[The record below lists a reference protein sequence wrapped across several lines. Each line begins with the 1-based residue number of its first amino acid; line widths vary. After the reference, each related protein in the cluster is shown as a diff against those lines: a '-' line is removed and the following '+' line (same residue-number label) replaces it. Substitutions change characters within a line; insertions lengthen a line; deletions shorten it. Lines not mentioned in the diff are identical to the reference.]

1 MHPEV
6 GSVDQSEKKVYLFL
20 GANDFL
26 IEDEQDKV
34 LSRCRSRDDGLD
46 LIDLDGSDASFFE
59 IETALLSTGM
69 FSNSKVVRIR
79 RVDKMQVEDQNRLA
93 GAITGMSGDTVVLL
107 SAAKL
112 DGRGKLMRTL
122 RSCAIIKEFKN
133 LYQRDAIGW
142 CRDRARHY
150 RLRLGPREADLLVQL
165 TGTDQSRIDK
175 ELEKISLYL
184 NSPDSV
190 VSMETIAR
198 VAGTGGEAVTFDLLD
213 AIGDR
218 DAAGAVRVLRR
229 LLEAGEPPVKIQF
242 MIAKHV
248 RDMLQVASMIEGGM
262 KRDAITAALGAHP
275 YRASKLIAHASNFGI
290 RELTASLDM
299 LLASDLK
306 VKSSESTP
314 GCWLEMAIYSV
325 CGAHR

>member
-1 MHPEV
+1 MDHN
-6 GSVDQSEKKVYLFL
+6 EKKVYVFL

>member
-1 MHPEV
+1 M
-6 GSVDQSEKKVYLFL
+6 GQNEKKVYLFL

-26 IEDEQDKV
+26 IEDEQNKV
-34 LSRCRSRDDGLD
+34 LSRCLSRDDGLD

-69 FSNSKVVRIR
+69 FSSGKVVRIR

-93 GAITGMSGDTVVLL
+93 GAMSAVAGDTVVLL
-107 SAAKL
+107 SATKL
-112 DGRGKLMRTL
+112 DGRGKLMRAL
-122 RSCAIIKEFKN
+122 KSCAIIKEFKN
-133 LYQRDAIGW
+133 LYQRDAVSW
-142 CRDRARHY
+142 CRERARHH
-150 RLRLGPREADLLVQL
+150 RLRLGPREADFLVQL

-175 ELEKISLYL
+175 ELEKISIYL
-184 NSPDSV
+184 NSPDSI

-213 AIGDR
+213 AIGDK
-218 DAAGAVRVLRR
+218 DPAGAVRVLRR

-242 MIAKHV
+242 IVAKHV
-248 RDMLQVASMIEGGM
+248 RDLLQVASMIESGVQ
-262 KRDAITAALGAHP
+262 RDAIIAALGVHP
-275 YRASKLIAHASNFGI
+275 YRASKLIAHASNFGAG
-290 RELTASLDM
+290 ELTASLES
-299 LLASDLK
+299 LLASDLRM
-306 VKSSESTP
+306 KSSESTP